1 MNVNKDPENGGVNMD
16 FFPLWNSLRISL
28 LASII
33 TFFLGIFFAYYVVK
47 LPGIWKGIIDTILT
61 IPMVLPPTV
70 VGFLILKIIS
80 PKSALGTLAKQYFDL
95 TLTMKWYTA
104 ILAVVVVTFPL
115 MYRTA
120 RSSFEAFDPNLIAAG
135 KTLCLSNTFIFWKII
150 IPNCKAGISAGVV
163 LAFARGLGEYGATS
177 MVAGYIADRT
187 ATISTTVAF
196 FWKTNQ
202 DAEAMKWVLINLA
215 ISFVV
220 MLAVNVFEKR
230 VSFGRGR

>member
-1 MNVNKDPENGGVNMD
+1 MD

-28 LASII
+28 IASII

-47 LPGIWKGIIDTILT
+47 LPGIWKGIIDTVLT

-70 VGFLILKIIS
+70 VGFMILKIIS
-80 PKSALGTLAKQYFDL
+80 PKSFLGSLAKTYFDMIF
-95 TLTMKWYTA
+95 TMKWYAA

-120 RSSFEAFDPNLIAAG
+120 RSAFESLDPNLIAAG
-135 KTLCLSNTFIFWKII
+135 KTLSLSNTYIFWNII
-150 IPNCKAGISAGVV
+150 LPNCKAGISAGVV

-177 MVAGYIADRT
+177 MVAGYIADQT

-202 DAEAMKWVLINLA
+202 DAEAMKWVLLNLG
-215 ISFVV
+215 ISFVI

-230 VSFGRGR
+230 VSFGRRS

>member
-1 MNVNKDPENGGVNMD
+1 MD

-28 LASII
+28 IASII

-47 LPGIWKGIIDTILT
+47 LPRIWKGIIDTILT

-70 VGFLILKIIS
+70 VGFMILKIIS
-80 PKSALGTLAKQYFDL
+80 PKSFLGSLAKTYFDMIF
-95 TLTMKWYTA
+95 TMKWYAA

-120 RSSFEAFDPNLIAAG
+120 RSSFESLDPNLIAAG
-135 KTLCLSNTFIFWKII
+135 KTLSLSNTYIFWNII
-150 IPNCKAGISAGVV
+150 LPNCKAGISAGVV

-177 MVAGYIADRT
+177 MVAGYIADQT

-202 DAEAMKWVLINLA
+202 DAEAMKWVLINLG
-215 ISFVV
+215 ISFLV

-230 VSFGRGR
+230 AAFGRRS